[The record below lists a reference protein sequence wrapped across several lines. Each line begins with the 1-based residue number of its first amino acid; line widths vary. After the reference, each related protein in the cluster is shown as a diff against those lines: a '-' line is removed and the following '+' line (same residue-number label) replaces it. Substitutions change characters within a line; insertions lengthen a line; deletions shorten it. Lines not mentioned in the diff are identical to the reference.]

1 MSNADAVLAQMG
13 ASEFNVDAS
22 PAPSEGSVPVFQ
34 SNHPDAPKEQ
44 KEDEANTTI
53 DMDGVTFEL
62 NGEKLDFSD
71 TPEGEPAGEP
81 EGEAPAEADGEVG
94 DALEQ
99 ALVDAQEIAEGL
111 TEDEKLI
118 AAGVDMDA
126 VIEEFRSTGKVSQ
139 ETLDKA
145 KEAGYSEKAIKSVM
159 KGAAAAAAEV
169 ERQFFG
175 KFGGQA
181 EYKELMTWAAGNAE
195 ADAIEAFNDAIDR
208 GDMRTAV
215 ALGKSMQRDRKASAV
230 ARRGTSNKQV
240 LGSTGKAAAVS
251 GGGANSAF
259 SSLEEMA
266 GAMNDKRY
274 MTDPAYTKMVR
285 QRAGA
290 MEGSFFG

>member
-13 ASEFNVDAS
+13 SAEFNVDAS

-34 SNHPDAPKEQ
+34 SNHPDAPKER
-44 KEDEANTTI
+44 KEDEATI
-53 DMDGVTFEL
+53 DMNGVTFDM
-62 NGEKLDFSD
+62 NGEKLDFSSD
-71 TPEGEPAGEP
+71 APEGEPAGEP
-81 EGEAPAEADGEVG
+81 EDMGDTPADGEVG
-94 DALEQ
+94 DALDQ